1 MAPRLK
7 AVRLRLVLLDIRV
20 DDAGDVVFVLLH
32 LLEQTVVFL
41 FLVFDFFFEFFRFGG
56 FLRRGRFALFAFGFG
71 VGFDRGFGFDDF
83 LFFGLPFGRGLFL
96 DLLVLG
102 LLGFL
107 VFDFRHHRLHRLR
120 HARAALLQKHFGF
133 EGEGAFRTF
142 DRALLQVVK
151 TSRAA
156 GADAFGSKI
165 GLVQAGVS
173 RMWSK
178 GRWVWH
184 EQVRLSKSTAGF
196 ERPHVAG
203 LDPAIY
209 SFRQSRAYHG
219 NRMAASDRL
228 T

>member
-7 AVRLRLVLLDIRV
+7 AVRLRLVLLDIRI
-20 DDAGDVVFVLLH
+20 DDAGDVVFVLFD
-32 LLEQTVVFL
+32 LLEQTVVF
-41 FLVFDFFFEFFRFGG
+41 FL
-56 FLRRGRFALFAFGFG
+56 L
-71 VGFDRGFGFDDF
+71 
-83 LFFGLPFGRGLFL
+83 GLGYRLL

-102 LLGFL
+102 LFDFL
-107 VFDFRHHRLHRLR
+107 VFGFRCHHGFYGLR

-133 EGEGAFRTF
+133 ESEGAFGTF
-142 DRALLQVVK
+142 DRAFLQVVK

-184 EQVRLSKSTAGF
+184 EPMGLSKSKPGLT
-196 ERPHVAG
+196 RPSIRLG
-203 LDPAIY
+203 N
-209 SFRQSRAYHG
+209 HG
-219 NRMAASDRL
+219 PSVVDL
-228 T
+228 KFLSVGTGWPL